1 MPHFHRFPDMG
12 EGGEGFGRAAVPAD
26 AFPQGGKTGTFKGF
40 LLDKGDEGGVGG
52 DGGAE
57 AEQGIQHPT
66 GGGKPGEGRQQLEH
80 HEAAADGQVEGRVHP
95 HQGGEEEKQGGEGQG
110 PRQHR
115 PDFRGAAGDLADL

>member
-26 AFPQGGKTGTFKGF
+26 AFPQGGKTGTFEGF
-40 LLDKGDEGGVGG
+40 LLDK
-52 DGGAE
+52 
-57 AEQGIQHPT
+57 
-66 GGGKPGEGRQQLEH
+66 GEGRQQLEH